1 MSDEATRLRP
11 PKRVIVV
18 VVLAYISGVVDIIA
32 GVLLI
37 LLRYDD
43 SVRASG
49 DAFPITLWG
58 ARCCVRASG
67 PTPWRSSAAR

>member
-1 MSDEATRLRP
+1 MSDEATGLRP

-18 VVLAYISGVVDIIA
+18 VVLAYISGVVDIVA

-43 SVRASG
+43 WVRASG
-49 DAFPITLWG
+49 DG
-58 ARCCVRASG
+58 APGHALGHGDDPHRAC
-67 PTPWRSSAAR
+67 